1 MKSQGR
7 NTSTGNESDGCR
19 RGGVVGVE
27 KKKETTRGGESDN
40 RFQSAPLSVSVIR
53 RAEAS
58 KKEKK
63 KKKEQRTTE
72 GERELRW
79 LSGKSPFPA
88 NIRVYSLV

>member
-19 RGGVVGVE
+19 RGGVEVE

-58 KKEKK
+58 KKKK
-63 KKKEQRTTE
+63 KRKQRTTE